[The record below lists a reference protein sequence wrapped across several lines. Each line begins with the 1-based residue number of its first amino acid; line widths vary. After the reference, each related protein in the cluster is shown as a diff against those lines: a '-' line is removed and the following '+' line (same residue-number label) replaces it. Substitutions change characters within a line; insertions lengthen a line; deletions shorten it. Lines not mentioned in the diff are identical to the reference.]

1 MHYFPR
7 RVLAET
13 FAPEEALVLALTF
26 ALTFVLALAFFL
38 ALALD
43 LAVGGV
49 CPAPAS

>member
-7 RVLAET
+7 RVLAEA
-13 FAPEEALVLALTF
+13 FARKEAF
-26 ALTFVLALAFFL
+26 ALALAFFL